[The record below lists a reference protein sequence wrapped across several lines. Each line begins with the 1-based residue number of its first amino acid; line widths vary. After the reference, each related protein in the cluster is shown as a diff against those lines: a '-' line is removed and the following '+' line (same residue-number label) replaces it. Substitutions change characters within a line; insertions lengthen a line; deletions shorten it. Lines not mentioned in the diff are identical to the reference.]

1 MIIVKPACEDD
12 SKDIFTWRNDKLTRE
27 MSLSTDP
34 VAWEGHEIWFE
45 NTLKNDTRL
54 LLMCIDTV
62 INEKICIVRFD
73 LNINRALVS
82 INLAPSMRGKGL
94 AKICLNAAINFLKT
108 HAPSIDILYAEIKS
122 TNRASIA
129 TFQGVGFS
137 QVGED
142 SSLLHFQCKV

>member
-1 MIIVKPACEDD
+1 MIVVKPACDDD
-12 SKDIFTWRNDKLTRE
+12 SKDIFIWRNDKLTRE
-27 MSLSTDP
+27 MSLTTDL
-34 VAWEGHEIWFE
+34 VAWEGHELWFE

-62 INEKICIVRFD
+62 INEKICVVRFD
-73 LNINRALVS
+73 LDKNRALVS

-94 AKICLNAAINFLKT
+94 AKRCLNDAIIFFKT
-108 HAPSIDILYAEIKS
+108 HTPSIDTLDAEIKS

-137 QVGED
+137 QVGEA
-142 SSLLHFQCKV
+142 SSLLHFQCKI

>member
-108 HAPSIDILYAEIKS
+108 HVPSIDILDAEIKS

>member
-27 MSLSTDP
+27 MSLTTDP
-34 VAWEGHEIWFE
+34 VAWEGHELWFE

-62 INEKICIVRFD
+62 INEKICVVRFD

-82 INLAPSMRGKGL
+82 INLAPSMRGNGL

-108 HAPSIDILYAEIKS
+108 HAPSIDSLDAEIKS

-137 QVGED
+137 QVGVD
-142 SSLLHFQCKV
+142 SSLLHIQCKV

>member
-27 MSLSTDP
+27 MSLTTDP
-34 VAWEGHEIWFE
+34 VAWEGHELWFE

-62 INEKICIVRFD
+62 INEKICVVRFD

-82 INLAPSMRGKGL
+82 INLAPSMRGNGL

-108 HAPSIDILYAEIKS
+108 HAPSIDSLDAEIKS